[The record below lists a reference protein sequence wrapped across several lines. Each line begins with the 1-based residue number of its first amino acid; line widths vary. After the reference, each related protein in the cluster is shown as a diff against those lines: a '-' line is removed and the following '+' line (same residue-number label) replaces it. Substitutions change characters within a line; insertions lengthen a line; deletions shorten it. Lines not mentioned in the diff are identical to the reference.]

1 MKAKP
6 LIMLHGAVVGKR
18 RGKAWLRAVARASLS
33 LCCHLQVR
41 NFTKLEHGPLCC
53 CAKLIRYNLFY
64 SALINKLVSA
74 AAAAKSL
81 QLCPTLCD
89 HIDSSPPGSSIPGIL
104 QARTQEWVAI
114 SFSNA

>member
-6 LIMLHGAVVGKR
+6 LILLHGAAVGKR
-18 RGKAWLRAVARASLS
+18 RGKAWLRAVVRASLS

-41 NFTKLEHGPLCC
+41 NFTKLEHGLLCC

-64 SALINKLVSA
+64 SALINKLVAAAAA

-81 QLCPTLCD
+81 
-89 HIDSSPPGSSIPGIL
+89 
-104 QARTQEWVAI
+104 
-114 SFSNA
+114 